1 LKART
6 EVPAFKALMM
16 STSALRNLLLSCAL
30 GWLGAAAAHAQTYA
44 MPTYQDAET
53 VNADCDRMLLDLK
66 RQEADIQRAAV
77 MSTSELLTAFD
88 AMTVRYEDTGGPM
101 SYLSAVHP
109 VKAIRDA
116 MEACELKYQAF
127 NTSMQQNAV
136 VFALLKKAKP
146 LLNADQRFYQDLL
159 NAFEDAG
166 VGLSAA
172 AQQRALALNGD
183 ITRLSQDFSRHIRED
198 KTQVAFT
205 AAELSGVP
213 LAVWE
218 QAKRND
224 QGRYLLGLDY
234 PSSVPVIEQAH
245 SAAARERMW
254 RAVQNQGGVE
264 NLNLLKE
271 LGAKRRE
278 LASLFGF
285 DSYANFVLRRRMA
298 GSEERALAFLRDVK
312 AVVVQRELAD
322 LALLRAAKARH
333 LKQPLDATVM
343 QRWDTAYYTERA
355 MREDF
360 AVNQEQF
367 RSYFPPEASLK
378 FAFKLAQTLFDVSFT
393 PVKQTLWHREARAF
407 EVRDDASGQTLG
419 TFFVDLYP
427 RADKYNHAAVWSFRN
442 SASRISRLPV
452 AAMAVNF
459 NRQGLTLEE
468 LQTLLHE
475 FGHGLHALL
484 SKTRYASQGGTNV
497 QLDFVE
503 APSQMLE
510 DWVFDAKA
518 MALFKTVCRLCKPV
532 PAAMLKQAE
541 QAKEFGKGIQVS
553 RQHLFASYDLAFY
566 GKTIEAD
573 ALNPMYLWARM
584 EGETPLG
591 YVSDTTFPAGFEHI
605 ATGYASGYYSYLWSL
620 VVAEDLRTAFVSNK
634 LDAKVGRRYRNTLLS
649 NGGQAAPADLLRQ
662 FLGRPTNS
670 EAFFKALKK

>member
-1 LKART
+1 MPALKVWK
-6 EVPAFKALMM
+6 VPVQVF
-16 STSALRNLLLSCAL
+16 RDLLLSCAL
-30 GWLGAAAAHAQTYA
+30 GLLCFDTAHAQTYA
-44 MPTYQDAET
+44 MPTYKDAAMVT
-53 VNADCDRMLLDLK
+53 ADCDRMMLDLK
-66 RQEADIQRAAV
+66 REEADILKAAE
-77 MSTSELLTAFD
+77 MPTSQLLTAFD
-88 AMTVRYEDTGGPM
+88 SMTVRYEDTGGPM
-101 SYLSAVHP
+101 VYLSAVHP

-116 MEACELKYQAF
+116 MEACELRYQTF
-127 NTSMQQNAV
+127 NTSMLQNAG
-136 VFALLKKAKP
+136 AYELLKKAQP
-146 LLNADQRFYQDLL
+146 LLDADQRFHHDLL

-166 VGLSAA
+166 VGLSASA
-172 AQQRALALNGD
+172 RQRALALNAD
-183 ITRLSQDFSRHIRED
+183 ITRLSQEFSRNIRED
-198 KTQVAFT
+198 KTQVAFS

-224 QGRYLLGLDY
+224 QGRFLLGLDY

-245 SAAARERMW
+245 SAVARERMW

-285 DSYANFVLRRRMA
+285 DSYANFMLRRRMA
-298 GSEERALAFLRDVK
+298 GSEARALAFLGDVK
-312 AVVVQRELAD
+312 AVVVQREQAD
-322 LALLRAAKARH
+322 LALLRSAKARY
-333 LKQPLDATVM
+333 LKQPLETTAIR
-343 QRWDTAYYTERA
+343 RWDVAYYTERV
-355 MREDF
+355 MRENF
-360 AVNQEQF
+360 AVTQEQF
-367 RSYFPPEASLK
+367 RAYFPPEASLS
-378 FAFKLAQTLFDVSFT
+378 FVFKLAQTLFGVSFT
-393 PVKQTLWHREARAF
+393 PVKQSLWHRDARAF

-442 SASRISRLPV
+442 SATRVSRLPA

-475 FGHGLHALL
+475 FGHGVHALL
-484 SKTRYASQGGTNV
+484 SKTRYAAQGGTNV

-510 DWVFDAKA
+510 DWVYDAKA
-518 MALFKTVCRLCKPV
+518 MALFKTVCRLCTPV
-532 PAAMLKQAE
+532 PPALLKRAE
-541 QAKEFGKGIQVS
+541 LAKEFGKGIQVS

-566 GKTIEAD
+566 GKTGDAE

-591 YVSDTTFPAGFEHI
+591 FVPDTTFPAGFEHI

-620 VVAEDLRTAFVSNK
+620 VVAEDLRTAFVARK
-634 LDAKVGRRYRNTLLS
+634 LDAKVGRRYRNTLLA

>member
-1 LKART
+1 MPVEVTNSRVLKMVAH
-6 EVPAFKALMM
+6 
-16 STSALRNLLLSCAL
+16 ALRFLLHSLTITLLCI
-30 GWLGAAAAHAQTYA
+30 AAAQAQTFA
-44 MPTYQDAET
+44 MPTYLDAET
-53 VNADCDRMLLDLK
+53 VNASCDRMLLDLK
-66 RQEADIQRAAV
+66 RQEAEIQSAAA
-77 MSTSELLTAFD
+77 MSTSQLLTAFD

-101 SYLSAVHP
+101 AYLSAVHP

-116 MEACELKYQAF
+116 MEACEVRYQAF
-127 NTSMQQNAV
+127 NTASLQNALV
-136 VFALLKKAKP
+136 YELLRKVQP
-146 LLNADQRFYQDLL
+146 LLNADQRFHQDLL

-166 VGLSAA
+166 VGLSVPS
-172 AQQRALALNGD
+172 QQRALVLNGD
-183 ITRLSQDFSRHIRED
+183 ITRLSQEFSRNIRED
-198 KTQVAFT
+198 KTQVAFS

-213 LAVWE
+213 LAVWD

-245 SAAARERMW
+245 SAVARERMW

-285 DSYANFVLRRRMA
+285 DSYANFMLRRRMA
-298 GSEERALAFLRDVK
+298 GSEARALAFLGEVK
-312 AVVVQRELAD
+312 AVVVQREQAD
-322 LALLRAAKARH
+322 LGLLRAAKARH
-333 LKQPLDATVM
+333 LKQPLENTAM
-343 QRWDTAYYTERA
+343 RRWDIAYYTERV
-355 MREDF
+355 MREKF
-360 AVNQEQF
+360 AVTQEQF
-367 RSYFPPEASLK
+367 RAYFPPEASLK
-378 FAFKLAQTLFDVSFT
+378 FVFKLAQTLFGVSFT
-393 PVKQTLWHREARAF
+393 PAKQTLWHREARAF
-407 EVRDDASGQTLG
+407 EVRDDTTGQTLG

-442 SASRISRLPV
+442 SATRLSRLPA

-475 FGHGLHALL
+475 FGHGVHALL
-484 SKTRYASQGGTNV
+484 SETRYAAQGGTNV

-510 DWVFDAKA
+510 DWVYDAKA
-518 MALFKTVCRLCKPV
+518 MALFKTVCRLCTPV
-532 PAAMLKQAE
+532 PSALLKRAE
-541 QAKEFGKGIQVS
+541 RAKEFGKGIQVS
-553 RQHLFASYDLAFY
+553 RQHLYANYDLAFY
-566 GKTIEAD
+566 GKTGEAE

-584 EGETPLG
+584 EGDTPLG
-591 YVSDTTFPAGFEHI
+591 YVSDTTFPAGFEHV

-620 VVAEDLRTAFVSNK
+620 VVAEDLRTAFAANK
-634 LDAKVGRRYRNTLLS
+634 LDAKVGRRYRNTLLA
-649 NGGQAAPADLLRQ
+649 NGGQAAPADLLSQ

-670 EAFFKALKK
+670 EAFFKALRR

>member
-1 LKART
+1 VL
-6 EVPAFKALMM
+6 AFKALKML
-16 STSALRNLLLSCAL
+16 TEAFRCLLVLCAFGLLGSATAQM
-30 GWLGAAAAHAQTYA
+30 QTYA
-44 MPTYQDAET
+44 MPTYRDAET

-66 RQEADIQRAAV
+66 RQEADIQKAAV
-77 MSTSELLTAFD
+77 MSTSQLLTAFD

-101 SYLSAVHP
+101 AYLSAVHP

-127 NTSMQQNAV
+127 NTSMLQNV
-136 VFALLKKAKP
+136 VVYELLKKAQP
-146 LLNADQRFYQDLL
+146 LLNADQRFHQDLL

-166 VGLSAA
+166 VGLSALE
-172 AQQRALALNGD
+172 QQRALALNAD
-183 ITRLSQDFSRHIRED
+183 IARLSQEFSRNIRED
-198 KTQVAFT
+198 KTQVAFS

-213 LAVWE
+213 PTVWE
-218 QAKRND
+218 RAKRND

-234 PSSVPVIEQAH
+234 PSSMPVIEQAH
-245 SAAARERMW
+245 SAVARERMW

-264 NLNLLKE
+264 NLNLLKQ
-271 LGAKRRE
+271 LGSLRRE

-285 DSYANFVLRRRMA
+285 DSYANFMLRRRMA
-298 GSEERALAFLRDVK
+298 GSEAQALSFLGEVK
-312 AVVVQRELAD
+312 SAVVQREKAD
-322 LALLRAAKARH
+322 LALLRSAKARH
-333 LKQPLDATVM
+333 LKQPPETTTI
-343 QRWDTAYYTERA
+343 QRWDVGYYTERV
-355 MREDF
+355 MRESF
-360 AVNQEQF
+360 AVSQEQF
-367 RSYFPPEASLK
+367 REYFPPEASLK
-378 FAFKLAQTLFDVSFT
+378 FVFKLAQMLFGVSFT
-393 PVKQTLWHREARAF
+393 PVTQTLWHRDARAF

-427 RADKYNHAAVWSFRN
+427 RADKYNHAAVWGFRN
-442 SASRISRLPV
+442 SATRVSRLPA

-475 FGHGLHALL
+475 FGHGIHALL
-484 SKTRYASQGGTNV
+484 SKTRYATQGGTNV

-510 DWVFDAKA
+510 DWVYDAKA
-518 MALFKTVCRLCKPV
+518 MALFKAVCRLCTPV
-532 PAAMLKQAE
+532 PTALLKRAE

-566 GKTIEAD
+566 GKTGDAE

-584 EGETPLG
+584 EGETSLG
-591 YVSDTTFPAGFEHI
+591 FVPDTTFPAGFEHI

-620 VVAEDLRTAFVSNK
+620 VVAEDLRTAFVARK
-634 LDAKVGRRYRNTLLS
+634 LDAKVGRRYRSTLLA
-649 NGGQAAPADLLRQ
+649 NGGQTAPADLLRQ